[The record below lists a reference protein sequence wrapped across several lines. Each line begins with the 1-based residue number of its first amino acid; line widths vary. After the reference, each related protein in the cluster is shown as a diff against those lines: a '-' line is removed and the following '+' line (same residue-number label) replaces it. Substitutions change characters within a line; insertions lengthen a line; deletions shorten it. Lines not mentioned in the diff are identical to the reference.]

1 MRVLV
6 VGTAERHHERASY
19 TAYRIRVQRG
29 RSPIYEI
36 ERRFSELKDL
46 HRIVSSKYANALCG
60 APALPPHRWVDGRD
74 SEVVR
79 VRRIAFQA
87 LCDAMLADDA
97 CRASPELAAFLMPE
111 QHGANAARPSDE
123 GDGASSP
130 RPSSPPPPEAAATSD
145 PPPTLP
151 PPEADA
157 AASDPP
163 PPEAAAAEPA
173 AAPTTSPPPRSPPP
187 PNVATPSVLSQ
198 LSTATTAEHIDAD
211 VELAGAHVDRR
222 ELAAELPP
230 RAPLR

>member
-29 RSPIYEI
+29 RTPIFEI
-36 ERRFSELKDL
+36 ERRFSELKAL
-46 HRIVSSKYANALCG
+46 HAVVNSKYPTALCG

-74 SEVVR
+74 AEVVR

-87 LCDAMLADDA
+87 LLDAMIADEA

-130 RPSSPPPPEAAATSD
+130 VSS
-145 PPPTLP
+145 
-151 PPEADA
+151 
-157 AASDPP
+157 
-163 PPEAAAAEPA
+163 
-173 AAPTTSPPPRSPPP
+173 
-187 PNVATPSVLSQ
+187 
-198 LSTATTAEHIDAD
+198 
-211 VELAGAHVDRR
+211 
-222 ELAAELPP
+222 
-230 RAPLR
+230 